1 MVDTEVILD
10 TGFFELDQPP
20 SQHGLISDGQVFDP
34 DSFSLDF
41 QDTAAFCTPDSWLLS
56 SAPSFTTSSPAA
68 SDLQKSSVQRS
79 EMFVD
84 DTAINRFSYNI
95 ALEHLV
101 PAPANLQQAIEIT
114 ELAPSVSSPK
124 YEEPGRAPSSG
135 SKKQQRDPASGLDRE
150 LPRRMSHGRNSKA
163 VPRKGRRGASK
174 RGRRGSVM
182 CDEEL
187 YRKRLEGNR
196 LAAERSR
203 QRRKSEA
210 QALVAQG
217 DALQSH
223 NQYLSSCY
231 SFLKEEVFRTRME
244 LLQHAGCDCLPIR
257 EYIEKEARR
266 TVDSLSPRVST
277 SAS

>member
-10 TGFFELDQPP
+10 TGFFGLVQPL
-20 SQHGLISDGQVFDP
+20 SQHELISEGQVFDP

-41 QDTAAFCTPDSWLLS
+41 QDTPTFCTPDSWMLS
-56 SAPSFTTSSPAA
+56 SVPSFTASSPAA
-68 SDLQKSSVQRS
+68 SDLQRSSGQRS

-84 DTAINRFSYNI
+84 DTAIDRFSYNM

-101 PAPANLQQAIEIT
+101 PAPADLQQAIEIT
-114 ELAPSVSSPK
+114 ELAPSISSPK
-124 YEEPGRAPSSG
+124 YEEPVRTPSSG

-174 RGRRGSVM
+174 RGRRGSTTS
-182 CDEEL
+182 DEEL

-223 NQYLSSCY
+223 NQYLSSYY
-231 SFLKEEVFRTRME
+231 SFLKEEVLRTRME
-244 LLQHAGCDCLPIR
+244 LLQHTGCDCMLIR

>member
-10 TGFFELDQPP
+10 TGFFDLGQPP
-20 SQHGLISDGQVFDP
+20 SQHELLSNGQAFDP

-41 QDTAAFCTPDSWLLS
+41 QDEAAFFTPDSWMLS
-56 SAPSFTTSSPAA
+56 SAPSFTATSPAA
-68 SDLQKSSVQRS
+68 SDLQRSSGQRS

-84 DTAINRFSYNI
+84 DMAIDRFSYHM

-101 PAPANLQQAIEIT
+101 PAPADLQQAIEIT
-114 ELAPSVSSPK
+114 ELALSVSSPK
-124 YEEPGRAPSSG
+124 HEEPGRAPSSG
-135 SKKQQRDPASGLDRE
+135 SKKQQRDRE

-163 VPRKGRRGASK
+163 VPRKGRRGTLK
-174 RGRRGSVM
+174 RGRMGSATA
-182 CDEEL
+182 DEEL

-203 QRRKSEA
+203 QRRKREA

-223 NQYLSSCY
+223 NQYLSSYY
-231 SFLKEEVFRTRME
+231 SFLKEEVLRTRME
-244 LLQHAGCDCLPIR
+244 LLQHAGCDCLLIR

-266 TVDSLSPRVST
+266 TVDSLSPPVST
-277 SAS
+277 PAS

>member
-1 MVDTEVILD
+1 MVDTEAILD

-20 SQHGLISDGQVFDP
+20 SQHELISDGQIFDP

-41 QDTAAFCTPDSWLLS
+41 QDLAAFCTPDSRMLS

-68 SDLQKSSVQRS
+68 SNLQRSSGQRS
-79 EMFVD
+79 EIYVD
-84 DTAINRFSYNI
+84 DTAIDRFSYNM

-101 PAPANLQQAIEIT
+101 PSPADFQQAIEIT
-114 ELAPSVSSPK
+114 ELAPSASSPK
-124 YEEPGRAPSSG
+124 YEEPGHAPSAG

-150 LPRRMSHGRNSKA
+150 LPRRMSHSRNSKE

-174 RGRRGSVM
+174 RGRRGSATS
-182 CDEEL
+182 DEEF

-203 QRRKSEA
+203 QRRRSEA

-223 NQYLSSCY
+223 NQYLSSYY
-231 SFLKEEVFRTRME
+231 SFLKEEVLRTRME
-244 LLQHAGCDCLPIR
+244 LLQHAGCDCLLIR

-277 SAS
+277 STG